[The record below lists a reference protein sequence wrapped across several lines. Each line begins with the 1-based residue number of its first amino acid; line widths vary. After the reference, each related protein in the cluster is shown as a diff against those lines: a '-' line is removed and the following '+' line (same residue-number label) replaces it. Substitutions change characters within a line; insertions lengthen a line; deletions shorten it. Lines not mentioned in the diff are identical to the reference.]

1 MRECSQCKWCTLI
14 NNSAGDSIYI
24 CVDINS
30 QAYMEEVGICC
41 SCDLE
46 PLEEEKFIIYR
57 KGEVNG

>member
-1 MRECSQCKWCTLI
+1 MRECSQCRWCTLI

-46 PLEEEKFIIYR
+46 PLEEE
-57 KGEVNG
+57 